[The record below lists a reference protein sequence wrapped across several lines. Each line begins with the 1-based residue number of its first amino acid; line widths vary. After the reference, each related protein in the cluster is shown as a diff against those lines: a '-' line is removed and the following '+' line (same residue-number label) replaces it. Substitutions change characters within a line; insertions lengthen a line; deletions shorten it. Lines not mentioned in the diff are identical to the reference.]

1 MVQELI
7 NPRMSAF
14 AKEVKAGKPL
24 GPKDY
29 ILTKNHGET
38 LVSVSNASQVFLGTS
53 MKCAS
58 CHNHFLNSEWPQS
71 RFLALAGLFAERD
84 MESIRCEKAAGEFIP
99 AGFSVALPEVAVTTS
114 EGRLQLLAGG
124 V

>member
-14 AKEVKAGKPL
+14 AKEAKAGKPT
-24 GPKDY
+24 GQKDY
-29 ILTKNHGET
+29 ILTKNHAET

-58 CHNHFLNSEWPQS
+58 CHNHFLNAEWPQS
-71 RFLALAGLFAERD
+71 RFLALAGVFAERD
-84 MESIRCEKAAGEFIP
+84 MESIRCE
-99 AGFSVALPEVAVTTS
+99 
-114 EGRLQLLAGG
+114 EGSGKVISGG
-124 V
+124 VPFPPPQPPAATEQ